1 MGLNAT
7 YVDVTDNTDPCA
19 VIITRTWTL
28 TDDCGNTSTQD
39 QTITVEDVTAPTFTA
54 PSALT
59 INCEDDATDLA
70 LTGDVTDESDN
81 CSVGLNATYVDVT
94 DNTDPCAVIITRTW
108 TLTDDCGNTSTQDQ
122 TITVEDVTAPTFTAP
137 SALTINCEDDATDL
151 ALTGD
156 VTDESDNCSVG
167 LNATYVDVT
176 DNTDPCAVIITRTWT
191 LTDDCGNTST
201 QDQTITVE
209 DVTAP
214 TFTAPSALTINCED
228 DATDLALTGDVTDE
242 SDNCSVGLNATYVD
256 VTDNTDPCAVII
268 TRTWTLTDDCGN
280 TSTQDQTITV
290 EDVTAPTFTA
300 PSALTIN
307 CEDDATDLA
316 LTGDVTDESDN
327 CSVGLNATYVDVTDN
342 TDPCA
347 VIITRTWTLTDDC
360 GNTSTQDQIITVED
374 VTAPTFT
381 APSALTINCEDDA
394 TDLALTGDVTDESD
408 NCSVGLNAT
417 YVDVTDNTDPCAVII
432 TRTWTLTDDCGN
444 TSTQDQIITV
454 EDVTAPT
461 FTAPSALTINCE
473 DDATDLAL
481 TGDVTDE
488 SDNCSVGLNA
498 TYVDVTDNTDPCAVI
513 ITRTWTLTDDCG
525 NTSTQDQIDYSRRCY
540 STYLYC
546 SFSAYDQL

>member
-7 YVDVTDNTDPCA
+7 Y
-19 VIITRTWTL
+19 
-28 TDDCGNTSTQD
+28 S
-39 QTITVEDVTAPTFTA
+39 
-54 PSALT
+54 
-59 INCEDDATDLA
+59 DA
-70 LTGDVTDESDN
+70 
-81 CSVGLNATYVDVT
+81 
-94 DNTDPCAVIITRTW
+94 
-108 TLTDDCGNTSTQDQ
+108 
-122 TITVEDVTAPTFTAP
+122 
-137 SALTINCEDDATDL
+137 
-151 ALTGD
+151 
-156 VTDESDNCSVG
+156 
-167 LNATYVDVT
+167 
-176 DNTDPCAVIITRTWT
+176 
-191 LTDDCGNTST
+191 
-201 QDQTITVE
+201 
-209 DVTAP
+209 
-214 TFTAPSALTINCED
+214 
-228 DATDLALTGDVTDE
+228 
-242 SDNCSVGLNATYVD
+242 
-256 VTDNTDPCAVII
+256 TDNTDPCAVII

-525 NTSTQDQIDYSRRCY
+525 NTSTQDQIITVEDVTAPTFTAPSALTINCEDDATDLALTGDVTDESDNCSVGLNATYVDVTDNTDPCAVIITRTWTLTDDCGNTSTQDQVDYSRRCY
-540 STYLYC
+540 CSHSIKPSYIKHYNWTSTSTRCY
-546 SFSAYDQL
+546 SNNG